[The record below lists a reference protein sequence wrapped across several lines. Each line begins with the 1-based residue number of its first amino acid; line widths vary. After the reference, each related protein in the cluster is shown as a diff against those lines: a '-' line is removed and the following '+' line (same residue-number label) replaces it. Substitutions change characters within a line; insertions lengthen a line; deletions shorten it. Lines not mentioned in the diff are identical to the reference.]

1 MNDKLT
7 IGSLIKRHIKMRG
20 RTVKEVAEALDR
32 NYTTFS
38 GILNRDAVDARLLL
52 ELANLL
58 DIDLAWMAELF
69 DHKKTISAFAQYQ
82 LPRMQSDFRQHDYL
96 DVMAQLDY
104 CIKSNPDSIAD
115 ARKELL
121 RIYPNVFYVLD
132 VLMPEEDIIRITV
145 ERGKEKYYCI
155 PLSSQCN
162 TRGRSLQQILDSR
175 EMLNRIILERKEEL
189 L

>member
-1 MNDKLT
+1 MDDKLT
-7 IGSLIKRHIKMRG
+7 IGALIKRHIKMRG
-20 RTVKEVAEALDR
+20 RTVKEVSETLNR

-38 GILNRDAVDARLLL
+38 GILNRDAIDAKLLF

-58 DIDLAWMAELF
+58 DIDLVWMSELF
-69 DHKKTISAFAQYQ
+69 DHRKPISMFAQYQ
-82 LPRMQSDFRQHDYL
+82 MPRMQSDFRKHDYP
-96 DVMAQLDY
+96 DVLTQLDC
-104 CIKSNPDSIAD
+104 CIKNNPDSIAD

-121 RIYPNVFYVLD
+121 SIYPNIFYILD

-155 PLSSQCN
+155 PLDFQKN

>member
-1 MNDKLT
+1 MEDKLT

-20 RTVKEVAEALDR
+20 RTVKEVSETLGR

-38 GILNRDAVDARLLL
+38 GILNRDVVDAKLLF

-58 DIDLAWMAELF
+58 DIDLVWMAELF
-69 DHKKTISAFAQYQ
+69 DHKKPISSFAQYQ
-82 LPRMQSDFRQHDYL
+82 LPRMQSDFRKHDYP
-96 DVMAQLDY
+96 DVLAQLDS
-104 CIKSNPDSIAD
+104 CIKNNPDSIAD
-115 ARKELL
+115 ARKELMS
-121 RIYPNVFYVLD
+121 IYPNIFYILD

-155 PLSSQCN
+155 PLGVQNN
-162 TRGRSLQQILDSR
+162 TRGRTMHQILDSK

-189 L
+189 

>member
-1 MNDKLT
+1 MDDKLT

-20 RTVKEVAEALDR
+20 RTVKEVAEDLDMK
-32 NYTTFS
+32 YTTFS
-38 GILNRDAVDARLLL
+38 GILNRDAVDAKLLF

-58 DIDLAWMAELF
+58 DIDLVWMAELF
-69 DHKKTISAFAQYQ
+69 DHRKPISMFAQYQ
-82 LPRMQSDFRQHDYL
+82 MPRMQSDFRKHEYPDMLSQ
-96 DVMAQLDY
+96 MDY
-104 CIKSNPDSIAD
+104 CIKNNPNSIAD
-115 ARKELL
+115 ARRELL
-121 RIYPNVFYVLD
+121 SIYHNMFFILD

-155 PLSSQCN
+155 PLGQQRN
-162 TRGRSLQQILDSR
+162 TRGRSQHQILDSR